1 VATDGL
7 LDAVEEVALRRPS
20 TSSLR
25 SRSRTRG
32 RSLRIGTL
40 PLEKSQDGKHRWR
53 KLADVSVVATD
64 LKSSTAVSYS
74 LDDQT

>member
-1 VATDGL
+1 MDC
-7 LDAVEEVALRRPS
+7 S
-20 TSSLR
+20 TLSKR
-25 SRSRTRG
+25 SRCGAVDLKFPVEIEDARAIPP
-32 RSLRIGTL
+32 IGTL